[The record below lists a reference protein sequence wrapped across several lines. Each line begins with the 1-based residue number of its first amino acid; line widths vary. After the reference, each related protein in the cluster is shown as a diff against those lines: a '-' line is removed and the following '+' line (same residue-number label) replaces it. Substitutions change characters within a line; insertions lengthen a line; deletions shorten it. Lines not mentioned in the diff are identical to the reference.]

1 MKTRLYIRSLLRSL
15 LPALILTISLNSC
28 SKDDELEEDNSEVGN
43 TPPANGT
50 REELTK
56 DSIFLYAKQVYLW
69 NDALP
74 SYEAFNPRRYTQSAD
89 PLDNY
94 YSELFAIT
102 QYKTNPA
109 TSRPFEYVSASANY
123 PKYSYITDE
132 ESNNPPRTATAS
144 VPTVSEVTLE
154 GVGTDFGIA
163 LSAVGNQS
171 SYQIY
176 IRLVNPGSPAA
187 KGSLNRG
194 DVLTQINDHKL
205 GSNFSIDQDV
215 VDRAFDQ
222 STIRLSGRK
231 SNGATFTRSLTKQT
245 YNSSPVYKDTVFTSG
260 GKKIGYLAFARFANP
275 SNALGPLNA
284 VFRNLS
290 AEGVQDLVVDLRYNG
305 GGYVS
310 TAEHLA
316 NLIAPSSLN
325 GQVMFTEYYNQT
337 MQKGEATILKNQ
349 PLLDASGRSQF
360 QNGRLITYHDI
371 DYSIAENTYRFRKE
385 GSLNTVKNV
394 VFIVTGN
401 TASASELLIN
411 VLKPYLNVKI
421 VGSTSYG
428 KPVGFFPINID
439 KYDVYYSMFE
449 SRNAK
454 GEGGYYQGFVPDAS
468 SADDVTRDFGDPRE
482 ASLAAAVRYLT
493 AGTLTA
499 STQAT
504 AKIMGRNVPLS
515 SSTIKDVSKDN
526 SFKGMIEVPSRLK
539 IK

>member
-1 MKTRLYIRSLLRSL
+1 MKTRLYSCNLFRAFLT
-15 LPALILTISLNSC
+15 ALILAISVSSC
-28 SKDDELEEDNSEVGN
+28 TKDEMDEENPETGN
-43 TPPANGT
+43 EAPADGT

-74 SYEAFNPRRYTQSAD
+74 SYEAFNPRKYTQSAD
-89 PLDNY
+89 PVDNY
-94 YSELFAIT
+94 YAELFAIT
-102 QYKTNPA
+102 QYKINPA
-109 TSRPFEYVSASANY
+109 TGRPFEFVSASANY

-132 ESNNPPRTATAS
+132 ESNNPSTTATAS
-144 VPTVSEVTLE
+144 VPTISEVTLE

-163 LSAVGNQS
+163 LSAVGSQTT
-171 SYQIY
+171 YQIY
-176 IRLVNPGSPAA
+176 IRYVSPGSPAA
-187 KGSLNRG
+187 KNSLNRG
-194 DVLTQINDHKL
+194 DILTQINDHKV
-205 GSNFSIDQDV
+205 GSNFATDQDV
-215 VDRAFDQ
+215 VNKAFDQ
-222 STIRLSGRK
+222 STIRLTGKK

-275 SNALGPLNA
+275 SNALGPLNS
-284 VFRNLS
+284 VFSKLS
-290 AEGVQDLVVDLRYNG
+290 VNGVQDLVVDLRYNG

-316 NLIAPSSLN
+316 NLIAPASLN

-349 PLLDASGRSQF
+349 PLLDANGRFQF

-371 DYSIAENTYRFRKE
+371 DYSVEENTYKFQKE
-385 GSLNTVKNV
+385 GSLNSVKNV

-449 SRNAK
+449 SRNSK
-454 GEGGYYQGFVPDAS
+454 GEGGYYQGFIPDAS
-468 SADDVTRDFGDPRE
+468 SADDVTRDFGDPQE

-493 AGTLTA
+493 TGTLTA

-504 AKIMGRNVPLS
+504 AKIMGKNVVLS
-515 SSTIKDVSKDN
+515 SSMIKNVSEEN
-526 SFKGMIEVPSRLK
+526 TFKGMIEVPSRLRMK
-539 IK
+539 

>member
-1 MKTRLYIRSLLRSL
+1 MKTKIDIRNLSRAI
-15 LPALILTISLNSC
+15 LPVLIAAISLSSC
-28 SKDDELEEDNSEVGN
+28 SKDEAMDDESVETGN
-43 TPPANGT
+43 EAPADGT
-50 REELTK
+50 RDELTK

-74 SYEAFNPRRYTQSAD
+74 SYEAFNPRKYNQSSD

-102 QYKTNPA
+102 QFKVNPA
-109 TSRPFEYVSASANY
+109 TGKPYEYVSASANY

-132 ESNNPPRTATAS
+132 ESNNPPTTATGS
-144 VPTVSEVTLE
+144 VPVVSEVTLE

-163 LSAVGNQS
+163 LSAVGSQT

-176 IRLVNPGSPAA
+176 IRYVSPGSPAA
-187 KGSLNRG
+187 KNSLNRG
-194 DVLTQINDHKL
+194 DILTQINDHKL
-205 GSNFSIDQDV
+205 GANFATDQDV
-215 VDRAFDQ
+215 VNRAFDQ
-222 STIRLSGRK
+222 ATLRLTGKKSSGE
-231 SNGATFTRSLTKQT
+231 AFTRSLTKQT

-275 SNALGPLNA
+275 SNALGPLNTVFNKLTA
-284 VFRNLS
+284 V
-290 AEGVQDLVVDLRYNG
+290 GVQDLVIDLRYNG

-316 NLIAPSSLN
+316 NLIAPSSLS

-349 PLLDASGRSQF
+349 PLLDANGKSQF
-360 QNGRLITYHDI
+360 QNGRLITYNDI
-371 DYSIAENTYRFRKE
+371 DYSVGENTYKFQKE
-385 GSLNTVKNV
+385 GSLNSVKNV

-411 VLKPYLNVKI
+411 VLRPYLNVKI

-449 SRNAK
+449 SRNSK
-454 GEGGYYQGFVPDAS
+454 SEGGYYQGFVPDAA
-468 SADDVTRDFGDPRE
+468 SADDVTRDFGDPQE

-493 AGTLTA
+493 TGTLTA
-499 STQAT
+499 SIQAT
-504 AKIMGRNVPLS
+504 TKVMGKNVTLS
-515 SSTIKDVSKDN
+515 SSTVKEVSKED
-526 SFKGMIEVPSRLK
+526 SFKGMIELPSRLK
-539 IK
+539 LK